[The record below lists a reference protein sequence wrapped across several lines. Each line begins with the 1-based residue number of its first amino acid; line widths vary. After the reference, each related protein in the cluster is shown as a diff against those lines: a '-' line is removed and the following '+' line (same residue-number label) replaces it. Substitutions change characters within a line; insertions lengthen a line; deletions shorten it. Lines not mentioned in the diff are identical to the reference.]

1 MRRAAV
7 SATALRRSGLSSQ
20 RLLLCVQR
28 AMSSRSNA
36 NADSPPT
43 PPVPQFEPATSL
55 TDIFAAGDG
64 ESPTSDVPLT
74 QMTGYTNRGFRING
88 VILDGPVLLMPRT
101 YTLWRGVSSM
111 DSISLDSLVLTTLYA
126 PRISLLL
133 VGTGAVFLPPTPA
146 TRELVQQLKQRH
158 NITVEFMRSLS
169 AGTTFNFLNQEGRD
183 VACALLPQ

>member
-1 MRRAAV
+1 
-7 SATALRRSGLSSQ
+7 
-20 RLLLCVQR
+20 
-28 AMSSRSNA
+28 MSSRSNA